1 MTEMIKNDR
10 DVVVPGDEIINSM
23 DYLPG
28 KNCFR
33 KGNSIYSK
41 RVGLISIHGRV
52 ISVIPL
58 SGVYIPKAGD
68 MVIGKVEEIQSN
80 GWITDI
86 NSTDRGYLPVSGI
99 REFVDTAKTDM
110 SKIYAVGDIIYAKV
124 NVANQNSLQLS
135 MMDPRTKKFRSGMIV
150 PISPAKV
157 PRLIGK
163 EGSMINLIKNK
174 TNCRINVGQ
183 NGLVWFEGEKEDLVK
198 ESIEVIERDA
208 IREGL
213 TDRIS
218 ELLEKA

>member
-1 MTEMIKNDR
+1 MTDMLKSER

-28 KNCFR
+28 KNSFR

-41 RVGLISIHGRV
+41 RIGLVSIHGRV

-58 SGVYIPKAGD
+58 SGVYIPKVGD
-68 MVIGKVEEIQSN
+68 MVIGKVKEIQSS
-80 GWITDI
+80 GWIADI
-86 NSTDRGYLPVSGI
+86 NSTDRAYLPVSGI
-99 REFVDTAKTDM
+99 REFVDTGKTDM
-110 SKIYAVGDIIYAKV
+110 SKIYAVGDIIYAKI
-124 NVANQNSLQLS
+124 NVANQSSLQLS
-135 MMDPRTKKFRSGMIV
+135 MMDPRTRKFTSGMIV

-183 NGLVWFEGEKEDLVK
+183 NGLVWFEGEKENLVTD
-198 ESIEVIERDA
+198 SIRIIERDA
-208 IREGL
+208 IYEGL